1 MQHERLSRFSSM
13 LAIFL
18 FAMSA
23 LSFFKAGT
31 YLFGFI
37 VLIISFLNVIAIVF
51 LKDKKKTVN
60 VILNLLNAIAAGI
73 TAYDYLRQGT
83 SYIQYI
89 WMLTTFIFL
98 TLSIFLLINKEGLK
112 SQKRR

>member
-1 MQHERLSRFSSM
+1 MQHERLSRFSSI

-37 VLIISFLNVIAIVF
+37 ILIISFLNVIAIVF
-51 LKDKKKTVN
+51 LKDKKKMVN
-60 VILNLLNAIAAGI
+60 VILNALNAVAAGI
-73 TAYDYLRQGT
+73 VAYDYVSQGT
-83 SYIQYI
+83 SYIQYV
-89 WMLTTFIFL
+89 WMLTTLIFL
-98 TLSIFLLINKEGLK
+98 TLSVFLVLKKEGLK
-112 SQKRR
+112 SRKR